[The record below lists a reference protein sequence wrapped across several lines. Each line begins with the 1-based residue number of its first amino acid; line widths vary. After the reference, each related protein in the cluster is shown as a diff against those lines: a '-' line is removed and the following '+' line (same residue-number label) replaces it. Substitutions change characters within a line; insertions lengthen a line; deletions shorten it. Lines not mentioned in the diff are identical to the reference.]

1 MRILADASMPL
12 VEKLASLCQAAGYAV
27 EFDTFQ
33 GRQPSAAQLAVAEV
47 LLIRSITR
55 VDESFLN
62 QAPQLRWL
70 GTATIGMEHVDTEAV
85 TARGIC
91 FHSTPGV
98 NAQAVGDYVAS
109 AIAAL
114 TDHLGHLPSRS
125 GRKMAAIVGAGH
137 TGRAAGSRLRAF
149 GYHVSYYDP
158 PIAAAFTEHPV
169 PVHADWQRV
178 VDADV
183 ISIHV
188 PLIADGPF
196 PTVGLFDETT
206 LASLAD
212 DTILINASR
221 GPVVSETGLR
231 AAKAREQQLRVILD
245 VWEYEPNIAADLLP
259 YLTFAT
265 PHIAGHSVAG
275 KVGGTL
281 RLFQLFTQWAGW
293 SVALP
298 KLAPLLNEAADVPK
312 PAVIHAEQAPNAVEL
327 ASWVLSIYDIRAD
340 DERLRQAPATASEFD
355 ALRRHYPAR
364 AELSTLQL
372 QPAAWQLEG
381 NWPQRLRLLKGS

>member
-1 MRILADASMPL
+1 MRILADASMPFVQEL
-12 VEKLASLCQAAGYAV
+12 VNLCQEAGHSI
-27 EFDTFQ
+27 ELQTFQ
-33 GRQPSAAQLAVAEV
+33 GRVPSSEQLAIAEA

-55 VDESFLN
+55 VDAALLK
-62 QAPQLRWL
+62 QAPQLKWL
-70 GTATIGMEHVDTEAV
+70 GTATIGTEHVDCEAV
-85 TARGIC
+85 AACGIQ

-114 TDHLGHLPSRS
+114 TEYLGYLPSRS

-137 TGRAAGSRLRAF
+137 TGRAAGARLRAF

-158 PIAAAFTEHPV
+158 PIAEAFTEHPV

-178 VDADV
+178 LDADV
-183 ISIHV
+183 ISVHV
-188 PLIADGPF
+188 PLITDGTYPTVALFNDEALAQLADG
-196 PTVGLFDETT
+196 TV
-206 LASLAD
+206 
-212 DTILINASR
+212 LINASR
-221 GPVVSETGLR
+221 GPVVSEQGLR
-231 AAKAREQQLRVILD
+231 AAKEREQPLRVVLD
-245 VWEYEPNIAADLLP
+245 VWEREPQIATELLP
-259 YLTFAT
+259 YLTYAT

-275 KVGGTL
+275 KIGGTL
-281 RLFQLFTQWAGW
+281 RLFERLAQWADW
-293 SVALP
+293 TVSLP
-298 KLAPLLNEAADVPK
+298 KLAELLHDYPGLPK
-312 PAVIHAEQAPNAVEL
+312 AKEILANQPPSAVEL

-372 QPAAWQLEG
+372 QSAAWQLEG
-381 NWPQRLRLLKGS
+381 DWPLRLRLLKGS